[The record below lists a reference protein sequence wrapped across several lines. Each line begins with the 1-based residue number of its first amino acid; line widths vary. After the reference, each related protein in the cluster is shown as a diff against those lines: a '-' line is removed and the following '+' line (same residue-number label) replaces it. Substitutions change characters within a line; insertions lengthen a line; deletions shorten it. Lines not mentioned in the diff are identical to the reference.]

1 MDWIAS
7 GGFERCKSEDP
18 KHIYRTRS
26 RSHRVIKK
34 RVEKREAKCIA
45 TSYPQKEQEI
55 HIRGEQARSGKEIHR
70 NIPTLAT

>member
-7 GGFERCKSEDP
+7 EGFVRCKTEDP
-18 KHIYRTRS
+18 NHIYRTRS
-26 RSHRVIKK
+26 RSHRVVKK
-34 RVEKREAKCIA
+34 RVEKRETKRIA

-55 HIRGEQARSGKEIHR
+55 HMRGEQARSGKEIHC